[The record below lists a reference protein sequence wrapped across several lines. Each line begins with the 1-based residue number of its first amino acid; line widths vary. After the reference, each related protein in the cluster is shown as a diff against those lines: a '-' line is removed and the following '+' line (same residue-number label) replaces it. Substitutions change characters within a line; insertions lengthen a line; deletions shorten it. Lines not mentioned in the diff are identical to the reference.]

1 MQPFKVDRTN
11 MKHYIGTLDIFF
23 DEHCTQN
30 LVLINAANDAAAR
43 NLLRKHAMDWVGDAA
58 EQEDPDDEHFSSV
71 DTMAAARITA
81 LQETTPAV
89 YAGLKDL
96 VEVIGDPSV
105 GSLVDEEDDE
115 RVKTL
120 SRRIGSQLEKLAAP
134 VPHGKMLKA
143 VSASLGETDWQVLLN
158 KARQA
163 TSAQDLSAFEGLEL
177 WLMSGR
183 EYGDQD
189 DSATIVWAADME
201 QAKKKFVTETLD
213 LSEEDLKHDSDNN
226 PLYFMCTMDKLGVV
240 KNGSLELL
248 SMYLPS

>member
-1 MQPFKVDRTN
+1 
-11 MKHYIGTLDIFF
+11 MKHYLGTMDIFF
-23 DEHCTQN
+23 DEHSTQN
-30 LVLINAANDAAAR
+30 LVLINAADEASAR
-43 NLLRKHAMDWVGDAA
+43 TLLRKHAMDWVGDAA
-58 EQEDPDDEHFSSV
+58 EQEDPHDEHFSSV
-71 DTMAAARITA
+71 DTMAAARITK

-89 YAGLKDL
+89 YAALKDL
-96 VEVIGDPSV
+96 VEVIGDPVV
-105 GSLVDEEDDE
+105 GSLVDEEEDE

-183 EYGDQD
+183 EYGDD
-189 DSATIVWAADME
+189 DDTAVVLWATDE
-201 QAKKKFVTETLD
+201 EEAKKKFLAEALD
-213 LSEEDLKHDSDNN
+213 LSEEDLKHDRDDD